1 MNHFYPGYNCIFRI
15 DPDPMDIMQTEE
27 RKAAIAAYKERKTV
41 AGIYLLRCEPSGQS
55 WIGRATDL
63 ASIENRLRFTLRH
76 RSHTHRGLQAAWD
89 AHGPDAFRLEELER
103 LEEESLAYIRD
114 RVLKERLGHWQEK
127 LGQEKLGVE
136 AI

>member
-1 MNHFYPGYNCIFRI
+1 MNHFYPGYNCIFRL
-15 DPDPMDIMQTEE
+15 DSDPMDIMQTEE

-41 AGIYLLRCEPSGQS
+41 AGIYLLHCVPSGQS

-76 RSHTHRGLQAAWD
+76 HSHTHRGLQVAWD

-127 LGQEKLGVE
+127 LGVE